1 MAPADVVPDLDL
13 GPLETTSLPAQVTHA
28 SATSGLTEDVVALDL
43 NDVDIDLFLH
53 CFFWVRHVRS
63 LARER
68 GSVTTIG
75 SPIQGGSNPSVHC

>member
-53 CFFWVRHVRS
+53 SFFRVCHVRS
-63 LARER
+63 LTPRS
-68 GSVTTIG
+68 GDVTRID
-75 SPIQGGSNPSVHC
+75 SPIQGGSDPAMHC